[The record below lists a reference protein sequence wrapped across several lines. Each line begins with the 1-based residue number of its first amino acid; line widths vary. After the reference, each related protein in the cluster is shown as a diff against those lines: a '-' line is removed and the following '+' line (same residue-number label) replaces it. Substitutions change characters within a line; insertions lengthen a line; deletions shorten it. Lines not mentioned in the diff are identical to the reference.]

1 MHLEDELCL
10 RARSY
15 QFILHLTHRDL
26 DDISSRALHGMIHG
40 RTLTKTTL
48 LRIARIE
55 FRNIASAPEECLSI
69 PIRLGLLD
77 DPVEIGAHPTI
88 CSKITI
94 DHVFGIA
101 EGNIERL
108 RKPIGLLTVHD
119 AEVNRL
125 RTTAQKRRNLFERH
139 IEHSACRLR
148 MKIFT

>member
-1 MHLEDELCL
+1 MHLEDELGL

-15 QFILHLTHRDL
+15 QFILHLTHCDL
-26 DDISSRALHGMIHG
+26 DDISSRALHGMIHSG
-40 RTLTKTTL
+40 ALTKTTL

-55 FRNIASAPEECLSI
+55 FRDVAPASEQRFSI
-69 PIRLGLLD
+69 PTSLGLLD

-108 RKPIGLLTVHD
+108 RKPIGLLTVHN

-125 RTTAQKRRNLFERH
+125 RTTA
-139 IEHSACRLR
+139 
-148 MKIFT
+148 